1 MLAPDVDRLCK
12 FSMLPVRK
20 SSLDLPIVVC
30 FVVSKLLCLKSPK
43 SCMAKGRIT
52 LQAIA
57 IPTALDTLFSSS
69 DMRLNATP
77 RSSLFELITQCK
89 ESTFPSKT
97 PIARYISDCETVS
110 GSLRFIYPPPSE
122 LSFSDTAGAF
132 SEQFTCVE
140 YPAALSLC
148 DTDLI
153 GSCFPFIGVRNP
165 ENET

>member
-1 MLAPDVDRLCK
+1 MLVPDVGRLCN

-20 SSLDLPIVVC
+20 SSLDLPNVVC
-30 FVVSKLLCLKSPK
+30 CVVSKLLFLRSPK
-43 SCMAKGRIT
+43 SCMVKGRIT

-77 RSSLFELITQCK
+77 RSSLLELITQCK

-110 GSLRFIYPPPSE
+110 GSLRFKFILHRPSFLFQIQRV
-122 LSFSDTAGAF
+122 LS
-132 SEQFTCVE
+132 
-140 YPAALSLC
+140 
-148 DTDLI
+148 
-153 GSCFPFIGVRNP
+153 RNSSP
-165 ENET
+165 VLYIPLHLVYVIQT